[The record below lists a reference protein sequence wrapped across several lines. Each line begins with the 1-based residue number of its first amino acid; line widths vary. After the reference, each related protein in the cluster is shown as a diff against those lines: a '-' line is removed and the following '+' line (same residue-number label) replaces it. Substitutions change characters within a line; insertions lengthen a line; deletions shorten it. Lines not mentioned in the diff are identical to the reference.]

1 MPIGKLKTL
10 ALTITAAA
18 ALGLGSAAQA
28 QDSDSAGTFADEVDE
43 QQLEAFVVARADVQE
58 IQQDYTSRLQ
68 SAEND
73 QDAADLQAEAQEK
86 MVSAVEDAGLSVQE
100 FNRIAE
106 AAQNDPE
113 VQEKIQELAE

>member
-10 ALTITAAA
+10 ALMITAAA
-18 ALGLGSAAQA
+18 ALGMGPAAQA
-28 QDSDSAGTFADEVDE
+28 QDSGSAGTFADEVDE

-73 QDAADLQAEAQEK
+73 QDAAELQAEAQEK

>member
-10 ALTITAAA
+10 ALMITAAA
-18 ALGLGSAAQA
+18 ALGLGPAAQA
-28 QDSDSAGTFADEVDE
+28 QDSGSAGTFADEVDE
-43 QQLEAFVVARADVQE
+43 QQLEAFVVARAEVQE

-73 QDAADLQAEAQEK
+73 QNAAELQAEAQEK

>member
-28 QDSDSAGTFADEVDE
+28 QDGDSAGTFADEVDE

>member
-10 ALTITAAA
+10 ALMITAAA
-18 ALGLGSAAQA
+18 ALGLGPAAQA
-28 QDSDSAGTFADEVDE
+28 QDSGSAGTFADEVDE

-73 QDAADLQAEAQEK
+73 QDAAELQAEAQEK